1 MTEGITGV
9 NIPACQLMVGMG
21 IPLYRIPAIRTLYCQ
36 DPRGTEAFDL
46 DTTPQKP
53 PDCHVVAVR
62 ITAEDA
68 NDGFKP
74 TCGRID
80 ELHFRP
86 TPEVW
91 AYFSVKS
98 GGGIH
103 EYSDSQVGIVTRE
116 CD

>member
-1 MTEGITGV
+1 MSLSLAPTLQC
-9 NIPACQLMVGMG
+9 PASLTDS
-21 IPLYRIPAIRTLYCQ
+21 P
-36 DPRGTEAFDL
+36 PRLATCPG
-46 DTTPQKP
+46 Q
-53 PDCHVVAVR
+53 VR

-80 ELHFRP
+80 EVHFRP

-103 EYSDSQVGIVTRE
+103 EYSDSQVTRGQGSRGE
-116 CD
+116 